1 MIEESVRV
9 IKVDKE
15 IVWVQAIQVSAC
27 GTCQAQKGCGHSLLA
42 KAGQKEITIGVAR
55 NDLSVKEGDVVV
67 IGVPDQVVLRSS
79 LFMYGTPLLTMIA
92 VSLLLTF
99 LGFSE
104 NSTIIGAF
112 LALVLGFV
120 WVSNQ
125 AKRFDIAKWH
135 PILLRQSVQGVNLIP
150 ACELDTAD

>member
-1 MIEESVRV
+1 MIEESARV
-9 IKVDKE
+9 TKVE
-15 IVWVQAIQVSAC
+15 QETVWVQAIQVSAC
-27 GTCQAQKGCGHSLLA
+27 GSCQAQKGCGHSLLA
-42 KAGQKEITIGVAR
+42 KAGQKEITIPVAR
-55 NDLSVKEGDVVV
+55 NNLSVMVGDVVI
-67 IGVPDQVVLRSS
+67 IGVPEQVVLRSS
-79 LFMYGTPLLTMIA
+79 LFMYGTPLLAMIG

-104 NSTIIGAF
+104 NSTIVGAF
-112 LALVLGFV
+112 LAIVLGFV

-150 ACELDTAD
+150 ACELDAAD